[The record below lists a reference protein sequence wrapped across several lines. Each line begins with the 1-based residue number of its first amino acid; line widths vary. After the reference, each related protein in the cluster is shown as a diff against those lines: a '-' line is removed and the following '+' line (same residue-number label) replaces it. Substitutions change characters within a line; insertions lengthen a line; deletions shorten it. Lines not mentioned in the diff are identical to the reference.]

1 MEKSDRFIL
10 KFSKRRLAM
19 AAGALFA
26 IFVLSEALPQE
37 RDPITG
43 RDYTGVCASCHG
55 SKGISTNPMVPS
67 LAGQDRSYLIG
78 QLQALRDKR
87 RRHAAMEGIIAEM
100 ADGDIAYMATYY
112 AKQIPMAG
120 EKQLI
125 FKKREKGEPFYKK
138 CQGCHGDRAEGR
150 DGIPRLAGQQAV
162 YLEKTLLAYRAG
174 ERSAAGMNESVFAL
188 SPEEIKAL
196 SRFLSTLR

>member
-1 MEKSDRFIL
+1 
-10 KFSKRRLAM
+10 
-19 AAGALFA
+19 
-26 IFVLSEALPQE
+26 
-37 RDPITG
+37 
-43 RDYTGVCASCHG
+43 
-55 SKGISTNPMVPS
+55 MVPS

-112 AKQIPMAG
+112 SKQIPMAG
-120 EKQLI
+120 KKQLI

-138 CQGCHGDRAEGR
+138 CRGCHGDRAEGR